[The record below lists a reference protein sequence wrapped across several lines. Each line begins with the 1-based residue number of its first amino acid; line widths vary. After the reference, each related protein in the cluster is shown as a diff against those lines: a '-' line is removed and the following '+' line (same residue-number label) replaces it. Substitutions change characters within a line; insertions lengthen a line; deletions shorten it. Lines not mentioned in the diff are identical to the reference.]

1 MSVFDEAGHAVMV
14 AVLDRLVP
22 AVDDL
27 PAAGAMGIADDV
39 ERLVT
44 GDDRFGG
51 ALVRFVAALPTGFA
65 TLLGDDQDR
74 HISAIQASLPAD
86 FALVLEISYIAY
98 YSRPEV
104 HARIGWRT
112 GPLQPLGFELPP
124 FDESALDKTRQLEP
138 FWRRT

>member
-1 MSVFDEAGHAVMV
+1 MSVFDEAGHRVMV

-22 AVDDL
+22 AVGDL
-27 PAAGAMGIADDV
+27 PAAGAMGVADDID
-39 ERLVT
+39 RLLT
-44 GDDRFGG
+44 SGDRFGQ
-51 ALVRFVAALPTGFA
+51 ALARIVRTLTTEFA
-65 TLLGDDQDR
+65 TLSGDEQDQR
-74 HISAIQASLPAD
+74 LSAVEATVPTD
-86 FALVLEISYIAY
+86 FALLLEISYIAY

-124 FDESALDKTRQLEP
+124 FDESVLDTTRRLQP